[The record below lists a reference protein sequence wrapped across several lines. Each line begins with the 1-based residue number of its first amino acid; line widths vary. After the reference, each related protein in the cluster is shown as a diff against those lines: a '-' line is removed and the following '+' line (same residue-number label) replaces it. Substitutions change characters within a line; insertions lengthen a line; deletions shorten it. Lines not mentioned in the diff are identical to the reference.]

1 MNKMDTTEI
10 KRDILAQIVKA
21 NQSFGKNG
29 PLGIK
34 DPMKEDIGSLERNLK
49 KIGVYFKLYLIGA
62 ILLTTILFVVSFLK
76 TFKMLDNLD
85 LNNGGLMILFTI
97 VFGLNAF
104 AYYKFKV
111 NLENKIYLLKLLRSI
126 D

>member
-1 MNKMDTTEI
+1 MNSDEI
-10 KRDILAQIVKA
+10 RQDIKAQIIKT

-34 DPMKEDIGSLERNLK
+34 DPLKEDIGSLEGNLK
-49 KIGVYFKLYLIGA
+49 KIGVYFKLYLIDA
-62 ILLTTILFVVSFLK
+62 ILLTAILFFISLLK
-76 TFKMLDNLD
+76 TFKMPENLD

-104 AYYKFKV
+104 AYYKFRV
-111 NLENKIYLLKLLRSI
+111 NLENKIYLLKLLKNI

>member
-1 MNKMDTTEI
+1 MNSDEI
-10 KRDILAQIVKA
+10 RQDIKAQIIKT

-34 DPMKEDIGSLERNLK
+34 DPLKEDIGSLEGNLK
-49 KIGVYFKLYLIGA
+49 KIGVYFKLYLIDA
-62 ILLTTILFVVSFLK
+62 ILLTAILFFISLLK
-76 TFKMLDNLD
+76 TFKMLENLD

-97 VFGLNAF
+97 VFVLNAF
-104 AYYKFKV
+104 AYYKFRV
-111 NLENKIYLLKLLRSI
+111 NLENKIYLLKLLKNI